1 MLAHVLQGVRVYT
14 FFMYLSTPEVGGGTR
29 FDNLDVIVPAVKG
42 SAVMWPSVTDADPS
56 IDEPHTFHQGLPP
69 KVGTKYAANVWVHNV
84 RTAPCHPPLPPSAT
98 APPRHC
104 ATAPPPLRAARRS
117 PLTRSLPAQYDYRTA
132 AGKGCLLTH
141 KNTH

>member
-1 MLAHVLQGVRVYT
+1 
-14 FFMYLSTPEVGGGTR
+14 MYLSTPEAGGGTR

-56 IDEPHTFHQGLPP
+56 VDEPHTFHQGLPP
-69 KVGTKYAANVWVHNV
+69 EVGTKYAANVWVHNV
-84 RTAPCHPPLPPSAT
+84 RRPLPPSTRHNRNT
-98 APPRHC
+98 AVPPRHRATTH
-104 ATAPPPLRAARRS
+104 ATASHHS
-117 PLTRSLPAQYDYRTA
+117 PDSSVPAQYDYRTA